1 MLPPRL
7 LDRAPRVPRVL
18 CASSVVRPWILA
30 AASIAIAAILAVLAA
45 TPAWARALSS
55 PAEEGPAQAPQPT
68 PSQPTPSQPAPSQP
82 APPTVTLPVPKTNE
96 GAVYPAQALAE
107 GFTETVEVP
116 LILTIDATGVVTNV
130 VLDRSVGH
138 GFDEAAVAAAHKL
151 SFEPAARDG
160 KPVAART
167 RFVYRFTPPPA
178 VLSGRVVHLAGE
190 RPIAGASVVAR
201 DGAGQER
208 SAITGP
214 DGSWRMPD
222 LPAGTYHVTV
232 SAPRMASHDADETI
246 RPGEETSA
254 VDRLA
259 SAEAGDAGVVV
270 AAADGGTEELEEVE
284 VHGEKPPREVTKRT
298 LERREIDRIPGT
310 NGDALR
316 SLQNLP
322 GVGRPPA
329 LAGLLIV
336 RGSAPQDTQYFID
349 GTPVP
354 LVYHFGGL
362 SSVVPTEMLDRIDF
376 YPGNFSAQY
385 GRATGGIVDVGLTD
399 PTKDKVHG
407 FAQVDLI
414 DIRAMVQGPI
424 FDTGWTFAIAGR
436 RSWFDL
442 WLGPVLTAAGA
453 GVSVAPVY
461 YDYQA
466 ILERKLDKRSSIRFA
481 FFGTDRLEILLKTAS
496 ANNPTLTGSVGSH
509 TGFWRAQALYRN
521 HLSDDTELRVVGAF
535 GQDFF
540 EFDLGNLD
548 FNIVDW
554 PISSRIELAQKLE
567 KRLTLNVGVDMYYEP
582 YTITA
587 QAPPLPQ
594 PGQPPPGP
602 FSTRPPLF
610 THSSDSI
617 YEPAFYAESEATPW
631 LGTRI
636 VTGIR
641 VDYTKDTKAW
651 DISPRLVVRQD
662 VTRNPRTT
670 LKAGA
675 GLFTEPPSPQQTNSV
690 FGTPG
695 LSSSRAYQYDV
706 GVEREVTSHIEASLE
721 GFYKQLDDLVSQGLG
736 NTGSGVIY
744 GAETLIRYKP
754 DERFF
759 GWLAYTLSRSTRR
772 DAPGMPLRLSQFDET
787 HILTVLGSY
796 RLGKGWEFGARYRLT
811 SGYMFTP
818 NTYGY
823 FDENSGTYA
832 SLQAEPTFSARL
844 PLFHSLDLRVDKTWK
859 YRWGSIAAYLDVLN
873 VYNNGNVAG
882 ISYDYNSTHS
892 SYASDLPILPS
903 LGLRVEM

>member
-7 LDRAPRVPRVL
+7 RCPVASPRVL
-18 CASSVVRPWILA
+18 ATALATALAILVAPRAQAQA
-30 AASIAIAAILAVLAA
+30 AADASPTAA
-45 TPAWARALSS
+45 PR
-55 PAEEGPAQAPQPT
+55 QPT
-68 PSQPTPSQPAPSQP
+68 ITP
-82 APPTVTLPVPKTNE
+82 PVPKTNE
-96 GAVYPAQALAE
+96 GAVYPQQALAE
-107 GFTETVEVP
+107 GFAETVEVP
-116 LILTIDATGVVTNV
+116 LVLTIDAAGAVTNA
-130 VLDRSVGH
+130 VLERSVGH
-138 GFDEAAVAAAHKL
+138 GFDEAALAAAQRL
-151 SFEPAARDG
+151 VFEPATRDG

-167 RFVYRFTPPPA
+167 RFVYRFTAPPA
-178 VLSGRVVHLAGE
+178 ALAGQVVGLAGE
-190 RPIAGASVVAR
+190 RPVAGASVVVR
-201 DGAGQER
+201 NESGQER
-208 SAITGP
+208 SVITGA
-214 DGSWRMPD
+214 DGTWRIAD
-222 LPAGTYHVTV
+222 LPAGKYHVTV
-232 SAPRMASHDADETI
+232 AAPRMALHESDETI
-246 RPGEETSA
+246 KPGEEAS
-254 VDRLA
+254 VIDRLA
-259 SAEAGDAGVVV
+259 FAEVAPATGGAADAGAEQVQ
-270 AAADGGTEELEEVE
+270 EVE
-284 VHGEKPPREVTKRT
+284 VHGERPPREVTKRT

-385 GRATGGIVDVGLTD
+385 GRAMGGIVDVGLTD
-399 PTKDKVHG
+399 PKKDKLHG

-414 DIRAMVQGPI
+414 DVRAMVQGPI
-424 FDTGWTFAIAGR
+424 FDTGWTFAVAGR

-442 WLGPVLTAAGA
+442 WLGPVLSAAGA

-466 ILERKLDKRSSIRFA
+466 ILERDLGKHSSIRFA
-481 FFGTDRLEILLKTAS
+481 FFGTDDRLAILLKSAS
-496 ANNPTLTGSVGSH
+496 ASNPTLTGSIGSH

-521 HLSDDTELRVVGAF
+521 HLSDDTELRVVGSF
-535 GQDFF
+535 GQDYF
-540 EFDLGNLD
+540 EFNLANLA
-548 FNIVDW
+548 FNIIDW
-554 PISSRIELAQKLE
+554 PVTSRIEIAQKLD
-567 KRLTLNVGVDMYYEP
+567 KRLTMNIGVDMLYQP

-587 QAPPLPQ
+587 QAPPLPL
-594 PGQPPPGP
+594 PGQPAPGP
-602 FSTRPPLF
+602 FSTRPPLY
-610 THSSDSI
+610 THSSDSL
-617 YEPAFYAESEATPW
+617 YEPAFYAEWEATPW

-636 VTGIR
+636 VPGIR
-641 VDYTKDTKAW
+641 LDYTKDTKSW
-651 DISPRLVVRQD
+651 DLSPRIVVRQD
-662 VTRNPRTT
+662 VTRSPRTT
-670 LKAGA
+670 IKGGA
-675 GLFTEPPSPQQTNSV
+675 GLFTQPPSPQQTNAV

-695 LSSSRAYQYDV
+695 LTSNRSYHYDV
-706 GVEREVTSHIEASLE
+706 GVEREVTRHIEASLE
-721 GFYKQLDDLVSQGLG
+721 GFYKQLDSLVSQGLG

-754 DERFF
+754 DARFF

-796 RLGKGWEFGARYRLT
+796 RLGNGWEFGARYRLT
-811 SGYMFTP
+811 SGYMYTP
-818 NTYGY
+818 STYGY
-823 FDENSGTYA
+823 LDENADTYLA
-832 SLQAEPTFSARL
+832 LQSQPPFNSRL

-859 YRWGSIAAYLDVLN
+859 YPWGSVAAYLDVLN